1 VSSLSYLAD
10 KPVPMMT
17 YLEWS
22 LLSSRIFLVS
32 LASLN
37 YSTGDWQTST
47 SC

>member
-17 YLEWS
+17 YLEGS

-32 LASLN
+32 LAGLN
-37 YSTGDWQTST
+37 CSAGD
-47 SC
+47 